1 MEMNV
6 NFRKERFSHTAKPK
20 LNYVNSQV
28 TDALSKSCGYSC
40 QQPSCFS
47 ESLCPQDSWF
57 QTVQIQLLFIFAFI
71 SWNNLLCK
79 HCQSSPHT
87 GYRISNIQQLSR
99 CANAS
104 DLVRELLETLTAHHK
119 TIKPL
124 RVLFLLLFVCI
135 WVWLWMNIHSMRGYP
150 GGQKMAS
157 GPLKL
162 TLETIVSFTAWVL
175 GTKFQCSARAV
186 CESPLQSQWHIV
198 YLSVFSNK
206 RQILEDKQV
215 FYVYLSRYFLFEDI
229 LDFNI

>member
-71 SWNNLLCK
+71 SWNNLSCK

-99 CANAS
+99 CANTS
-104 DLVRELLETLTAHHK
+104 HLVTEPLETLTAHHK
-119 TIKPL
+119 TVKPL

-135 WVWLWMNIHSMRGYP
+135 WVWLWMNIHSMRGYLRRSEDGFRP
-150 GGQKMAS
+150 PEADIRDSCEFHNMSSGNKIPVLCQGSMWITSSVPMAYCLLVCF
-157 GPLKL
+157 LK
-162 TLETIVSFTAWVL
+162 
-175 GTKFQCSARAV
+175 
-186 CESPLQSQWHIV
+186 
-198 YLSVFSNK
+198 
-206 RQILEDKQV
+206 
-215 FYVYLSRYFLFEDI
+215 
-229 LDFNI
+229 